1 MNNKEA
7 VFPDIST
14 LISHLKFL
22 KGKKLT
28 PIRLQKALYFLF
40 AFYGATYG
48 QLNSEVAEEG
58 LYEGTEEDAYPSLLF
73 NENFEA
79 WKFGP
84 VIPTVYRD
92 FKRTEIDSKEWE
104 SNDPKGENVK
114 HLIKEVMD
122 QLDDMGDFELV
133 ERTHEDESW
142 KEAYKE
148 GQSTKMNHTNI
159 INEYRTPVA

>member
-1 MNNKEA
+1 MNENEV
-7 VFPDIST
+7 VFSDIGT
-14 LISHLKFL
+14 LISHLKHL

-48 QLNSEVAEEG
+48 QLNADEAEEG
-58 LYEGTEEDAYPSLLF
+58 IFEGDEEDAYPRLLF

-84 VIPTVYRD
+84 VIPAVYHD
-92 FKRTEIDSKEWE
+92 FKRTNIESVEWE
-104 SNDPKGENVK
+104 SSDPRDENVK
-114 HLIKEVMD
+114 LLIKEVMD

-133 ERTHEDESW
+133 ERTHEDDSW
-142 KEAYKE
+142 KIAYGK
-148 GQSTKMNHTNI
+148 GQSTTMEHNSI
-159 INEYRTPVA
+159 INEYRTPVS